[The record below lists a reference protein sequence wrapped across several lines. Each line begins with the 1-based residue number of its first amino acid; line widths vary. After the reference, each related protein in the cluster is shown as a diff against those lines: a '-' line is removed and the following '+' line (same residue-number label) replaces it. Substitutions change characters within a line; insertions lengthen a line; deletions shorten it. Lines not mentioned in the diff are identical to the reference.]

1 MSALA
6 FALACG
12 IFYAVLG
19 VLELFPPVSP
29 VISAIHVLMGLL
41 GIASRTGALSPVRYA
56 RVATVVFTFLAVLGL
71 IPALHPWLGLL
82 PIEGRDVWMHLATAL
97 IAAYFGF
104 RQAAG
109 DRRFHATDRRR
120 KPRRPMPRER
130 RQGFYDRRH
139 ATSGFGG
146 SRGGFA

>member
-12 IFYAVLG
+12 LFYTVLG

-29 VISAIHVLMGLL
+29 IVAAVHLMLGLWGL
-41 GIASRTGALSPVRYA
+41 AARAGATSPVRYA
-56 RVATVVFTFLAVLGL
+56 RVATVIFTLLAVVGL
-71 IPALHPWLGLL
+71 VPALHPFLGLL
-82 PIEGRDVWMHLATAL
+82 PIEGRDVWMHLVTAL

-109 DRRFHATDRRR
+109 DRRFRAGDRRR
-120 KPRRPMPRER
+120 KPRAPIPGER

-139 ATSGFGG
+139 AMQRAALPS
-146 SRGGFA
+146 

>member
-1 MSALA
+1 VSALA

-12 IFYAVLG
+12 LFYAVLG

-29 VISAIHVLMGLL
+29 VISTIHLLMGVF
-41 GIASRTGALSPVRYA
+41 GIASRIGAVSPVKYA
-56 RVATVVFTFLAVLGL
+56 RVATAVFTFLAVIGL

-109 DRRFHATDRRR
+109 DRRFRAAERRR
-120 KPRRPMPRER
+120 KPRAPIPRER
-130 RQGFYDRRH
+130 RHGFYDRRH
-139 ATSGFGG
+139 VTPRAALQ
-146 SRGGFA
+146 R